1 MEVQGDGIH
10 QLDTVQVVT
19 ILLRHQQR
27 AAPGRINV
35 HPDILFRSQL
45 SNSTQRIDSTRIGR
59 TGRGHNRQDLLAVR
73 VALFDFRR
81 QIGEIHAGE
90 FVSFH
95 LHHGLVAQTHQRH
108 VFLHGEVGIFRT
120 QHADLTQIACQTVLL
135 NRVALTRKERVTRQH
150 QPHQVTLGAAAGED
164 ACVASLITHAG
175 TQPFDQFDLNDGCGR
190 ALIPG
195 VHTLVSGVDQHF
207 RRLAYHQAWA
217 VQVRHTLRVMNGQTV
232 FQEELHGAFDR
243 RFVAQPFRVEIQL
256 NTVAQLRDRFALV
269 HLRLFQP
276 LHHSLSAL
284 FNRLLVSFNALR
296 RGEQNWV

>member
-1 MEVQGDGIH
+1 MY
-10 QLDTVQVVT
+10 
-19 ILLRHQQR
+19 
-27 AAPGRINV
+27 
-35 HPDILFRSQL
+35 PDILFRSQL
-45 SNSTQRIDSTRIGR
+45 SNSTQRIDSTRIR
-59 TGRGHNRQDLLAVR
+59 CAGRGHNRQDLFAVR

-90 FVSFH
+90 FISFH

-108 VFLHGEVGIFRT
+108 VFLHGEVGVFRA
-120 QHADLTQIACQTVLL
+120 QHANFAQIAHQTVLL
-135 NRVALTRKERVTRQH
+135 YRVALTREERITRQH
-150 QPHQVTLGAAAGED
+150 QAHQVTLGAAAGED

-175 TQPFDQFDLNDGCGR
+175 TQPFDQLDLNNGCGR

-195 VHTLVSGVDQHF
+195 VHTLVGGVNQHF
-207 RRLAYHQAWA
+207 RRLAYNQAWA
-217 VQVRHTLRVMNGQTV
+217 VQVRHALRVMNGQTV
-232 FQEELHGAFDR
+232 FQEELHGAFNR

-284 FNRLLVSFNALR
+284 FNRLLVSFNALG